1 MYPKIGFLP
10 FLLPLLLLVAGC
22 SSVPLLHKI
31 DIQQGNVI
39 TQEMVD
45 KLKPGMTQSQVRFL
59 LGSPMISDA
68 FHKGRWDY
76 VYYLAKKGKLQE
88 QRSITIFFEEDKL
101 TRVAGT
107 LLPVVSPSVATVDS
121 LPSGTALSAPVRP
134 EGLAEPVGVAAVS
147 PPLSAPVTLPVEEV
161 AGKAATEM
169 KQATEAL
176 ADIAATTVPAVEA
189 PLQKQAVAAIPA
201 TPAAV
206 AGSQLAA
213 PVAAVA
219 AVPVIAA
226 GVAATVPSVAPPVPA
241 AGVAGA
247 VGALPAV
254 AARTVTTVTAPV
266 SAAAVAE
273 GLDEI
278 EVGQLIAEA
287 DRPAEIPEMAAS
299 PPVSLKLATVMNT
312 GHDLAVSDPGRSVL
326 KNTTSGLASSKSKVS
341 SANALLMERMVAAG
355 AAAESEWMQRNSL
368 MMRRQAVRPACV
380 IEEEEEELRV
390 AAGSG
395 KGFFGRMLEKI
406 GL

>member
-1 MYPKIGFLP
+1 MYPKIRFLQ

-107 LLPVVSPSVATVDS
+107 LSPVSSPAVATVDS
-121 LPSGTALSAPVRP
+121 LPAGTALSAPARL
-134 EGLAEPVGVAAVS
+134 EGVAEPVGVAAVS
-147 PPLSAPVTLPVEEV
+147 PPLTAPVAAPVEEM
-161 AGKAATEM
+161 AGRAATEM
-169 KQATEAL
+169 KQAAESL
-176 ADIAATTVPAVEA
+176 ADVAATTVPAVEA

-201 TPAAV
+201 APAAV

-219 AVPVIAA
+219 AAPLIAA
-226 GVAATVPSVAPPVPA
+226 GVAASVPTVTPPVPE

-247 VGALPAV
+247 AGSLPAV
-254 AARTVTTVTAPV
+254 AARTVTTVAAPV

-273 GLDEI
+273 GLDEV
-278 EVGQLIAEA
+278 EAGQIVAEA
-287 DRPAEIPEMAAS
+287 DRPAEISEIPEMPAS
-299 PPVSLKLATVMNT
+299 APVNLKLATMM
-312 GHDLAVSDPGRSVL
+312 GAGRDLAVVDPGRSAL
-326 KNTTSGLASSKSKVS
+326 SAASGLASSKIPP
-341 SANALLMERMVAAG
+341 ANALMEKMAAAG
-355 AAAESEWMQRNSL
+355 AAAESEWMRRNSL
-368 MMRRQAVRPACV
+368 MMRRQPVRPACV
-380 IEEEEEELRV
+380 VEDEEEELRV